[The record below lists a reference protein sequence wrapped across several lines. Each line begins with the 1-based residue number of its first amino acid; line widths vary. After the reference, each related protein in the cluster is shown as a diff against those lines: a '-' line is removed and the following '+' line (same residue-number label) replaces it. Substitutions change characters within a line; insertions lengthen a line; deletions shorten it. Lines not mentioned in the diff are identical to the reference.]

1 MSIGAARYS
10 GFLAPGAWAINT
22 TLGQML
28 PYVDCAGSTS
38 WTAVAAFA
46 ATFLAL
52 TGVLISRDDG
62 RSTASRTKLFV
73 SRLNVLL
80 GLTFVFA
87 LVLQGA
93 ATLLLSACER

>member
-22 TLGQML
+22 QLGQML
-28 PYVDCAGSTS
+28 PYVDCASNTG
-38 WTAVAAFA
+38 WTAFATLA
-46 ATFLAL
+46 ATLLAL
-52 TGVLISRDDG
+52 TGVFLSRDDG
-62 RSTASRTKLFV
+62 SSTASRTKLFV

-80 GLTFVFA
+80 GLAFVFA

-93 ATLLLSACER
+93 ATLLLSTCER